1 MNLSRATLTPFRAT
15 VMAGMLLALGGCDL
29 HRESNLRAT
38 LSAWFQ
44 LGDTLGFE
52 SGPRCTAAVFRVRT
66 NEVGPDLPMGE
77 SPSDAQGIYGLVG
90 RAAIQMEGVSPH
102 QLTDTM
108 LLANDGWFG
117 KHALGAAAQVGPC
130 LNDQIE
136 PGFYAAMTRPGAV
149 LAYSAE
155 LDGVMVLDPVERK
168 LFFAAGDTY

>member
-1 MNLSRATLTPFRAT
+1 MPMAARHIFRTGALVALTAA
-15 VMAGMLLALGGCDL
+15 MALGGCDL
-29 HRESNLRAT
+29 HRESKLKAT

-44 LGDTLGFE
+44 LGATLDFE

-90 RAAIQMEGVSPH
+90 RAALQMDGVTPH

-130 LNDQIE
+130 LNDKIE
-136 PGFYAAMTRPGAV
+136 PGFHAAMTRPGAV